1 MVIGN
6 SNVKVKLL
14 SDQIIQNVK
23 KLSLFCVQEWEEIT

>member
-14 SDQIIQNVK
+14 SDQIIQIVK
-23 KLSLFCVQEWEEIT
+23 KLSLFCVQGWGEIT